1 MPQSPDIPLHLRR
14 DGLDPLP
21 ELSRMSNETPVC
33 PDPGAADWLVTGRAE
48 ARAVLGDADRF
59 TAKPPDLERAI
70 SRGAREEGNL
80 LHYDPPEHTRLR
92 KLIAPEF
99 TLRRMRRMEPI
110 VEQIVAERL
119 DVLVAAGSPADLM
132 RHFGWP
138 VPGLVICAL
147 LGIPRDDLAD
157 LGRMLDVRAPSRM
170 DAHSTGR
177 TRKRVAAQ
185 KAFASYMSRIVAQK
199 RRNPGEDM
207 LGMLIREHGDDVTDA
222 ELAGVCASFMAAGL
236 EGSAQ
241 MLGLGLLA
249 LLRHP
254 DQLALLR
261 ADPALLPQAVEELL
275 RYVSVVSTAS
285 PRTALTD
292 VTVGGQQIKKG
303 EVVSCS
309 LLAVNRTRPAGRPQ
323 DRLDITREET
333 GHAAFGHGIHY
344 CVGAALARAQLRLSF
359 AALLSRF
366 PGLRL
371 AVPVDD
377 LRFRQFAVQ
386 YGVEELP
393 VAW

>member
-1 MPQSPDIPLHLRR
+1 MPKPPDLPPHLRR

-33 PDPGAADWLVTGRAE
+33 PDPGAADWLATGRAE
-48 ARAVLGDADRF
+48 ARAILGDADRF

-119 DVLVAAGSPADLM
+119 DVLAAAGSPADLM

-199 RRNPGEDM
+199 RRDPGEDM

-249 LLRHP
+249 LLQHP
-254 DQLALLR
+254 GQLALLR
-261 ADPALLPQAVEELL
+261 ADPALLPRAVEELL

-292 VTVGGQQIKKG
+292 VTVGGELIKKG
-303 EVVSCS
+303 QVVSCS
-309 LLAVNRTRPAGRPQ
+309 LLAVNRTRPAGLPP
-323 DRLDITREET
+323 DRLDITREDT
-333 GHAAFGHGIHY
+333 GHVAFGHGIHY

>member
-1 MPQSPDIPLHLRR
+1 MPHSPDLPPHLRR
-14 DGLDPLP
+14 EGLDPLP
-21 ELSRMSNETPVC
+21 ELIRMSNETPVS
-33 PDPGAADWLVTGRAE
+33 PDPGSADWLATGRAE

-59 TAKPPDLERAI
+59 TAKPPDLHRAI

-92 KLIAPEF
+92 KLLAPEF

-110 VEQIVAERL
+110 IERIVAERL
-119 DVLVAAGSPADLM
+119 DALAAAGPPADLM

-157 LGRMLDVRAPSRM
+157 LGRMLDVRAPSRS
-170 DAHSTGR
+170 DAHSGGR
-177 TRKRVAAQ
+177 TRQRVAAQ
-185 KAFASYMSRIVAQK
+185 KAFSSYMSRIVARK
-199 RRNPGEDM
+199 RRSPGEDM
-207 LGMLIREHGDDVTDA
+207 LGMLVREHGDDITDA
-222 ELAGVCASFMAAGL
+222 ELAGICASFMAAGL

-249 LLRHP
+249 LLEHP

-261 ADPALLPQAVEELL
+261 AEPELMPRAVEELL

-285 PRTALTD
+285 PRTALVD
-292 VTVGGQQIKKG
+292 VTIGGQRIKAG
-303 EVVSCS
+303 QVVSCS
-309 LLAVNRTRPAGRPQ
+309 LFAVNRTRPAGQPP
-323 DRLDITREET
+323 DRLDITREDST
-333 GHAAFGHGIHY
+333 HVAFGHGIHH
-344 CVGAALARAQLRLSF
+344 CVGAALARVQLRLSF
-359 AALLSRF
+359 AALLPRF

-371 AVPVDD
+371 AVPAGE
-377 LRFRQFAVQ
+377 LRFRPHAVQ